1 MKDISKKVLEKI
13 EKENLR
19 PIPRWHFVLK
29 RSFMW
34 VLFGV
39 NLVLGVVGMA
49 IVIYL
54 FASNDA
60 ITDIS
65 LVSNFW
71 ERIIFIVPI
80 IWILL
85 TALFLWIAYYNFK
98 HTEGGYRFTA
108 FKIFSLNIL
117 ITLVLGFVVY
127 ISGSAGCINN
137 LLSRHIPYYSST
149 FDTRTMVWMRPQ
161 EGYLAGDIKNVDGD
175 QLELLDLDG
184 NSWVVDFTGAD
195 VKHMVILEKGERIK
209 LIGEATADNIFVA
222 SEIRPWS
229 GMGRGMQE
237 N

>member
-1 MKDISKKVLEKI
+1 MKDISKRVLEKI
-13 EKENLR
+13 EKENLK

-29 RSFMW
+29 SSFMW
-34 VLFGV
+34 ILFVV

-49 IVIYL
+49 IIIYL

-60 ITDIS
+60 ITDVS

-85 TALFLWIAYYNFK
+85 TALFVWIAYYNFK

-149 FDTRTMVWMRPQ
+149 LDTRTMVWMRPE
-161 EGYLAGDIKNVDGD
+161 EGYLAGDIQKVDIF
-175 QLELLDLDG
+175 QLELRDLNGDV
-184 NSWVVDFTGAD
+184 WVVDFTGAD
-195 VKHMVILEKGERIK
+195 VKPVVVLEEGERVK
-209 LIGEATADNIFVA
+209 LIGEATTDSIFVA
-222 SEIRPWS
+222 SEIRPWG